1 MTRGACRRSMRRFRG
16 RERGLAEIVGTLM
29 LVLIVVV
36 AVTAFSLFVAGY
48 QAQLQAEQA
57 QAHQRSLEDIR
68 ILSVGTVLN
77 GTNMNASYSS
87 LSFVAGSLDVNTM
100 MVNELLINSQFV
112 NYYTVTP
119 LGNSTTL
126 RVCPLCN
133 AAAYPGTVNEFNL
146 TPLEQV
152 TISVNLTLQNSS
164 DPTGGFL
171 NPYTLATSGP
181 TDYVAISLF
190 TTYGNDFTRTF
201 AAPTAIALTEQS
213 EIFTNGTDTPVVVF
227 DGSESL
233 VPANDTIV
241 SWSWTITNQSNT
253 SWTLQLEGEK
263 ALVQQSTFVSGDTY
277 TVVLT
282 VNSAAGL
289 AGTARITYVAH

>member
-1 MTRGACRRSMRRFRG
+1 MRRFRAN
-16 RERGLAEIVGTLM
+16 RRALAEIVGTLM

-68 ILSVGTVLN
+68 ILSVSTVLN
-77 GTNMNASYSS
+77 NTTNNASYSKM
-87 LSFVAGSLDVNTM
+87 SFVAGSLDVNNM
-100 MVNELLINSQFV
+100 MVNELLVNGQFI

-119 LGNSTTL
+119 LGTGSTL

-133 AAAYPGTVNEFNL
+133 IADYPGTVKLFNL
-146 TPLEQV
+146 TSLEQV
-152 TISVNLTLQNSS
+152 TVNVNLTLQNSTT

-171 NPYTLATSGP
+171 SPYTLGTSGP
-181 TDYVAISLF
+181 TDYIAISLF
-190 TTYGNDFTRTF
+190 TTYDNDFARTYS
-201 AAPTAIALTEQS
+201 APTAIALTEPS
-213 EIFTNGTDTPVVVF
+213 EIFSNGNDTPVVVF

-241 SWSWTITNQSNT
+241 SWSWTITNQTHNFSLNLT
-253 SWTLQLEGEK
+253 GEK
-263 ALVQQSTFVSGDTY
+263 ALVLQSDFAKGVSF
-277 TVVLT
+277 TVTLT
-282 VNSAAGL
+282 VISSAGL
-289 AGTARITYVAH
+289 AGTSKIVYVAD